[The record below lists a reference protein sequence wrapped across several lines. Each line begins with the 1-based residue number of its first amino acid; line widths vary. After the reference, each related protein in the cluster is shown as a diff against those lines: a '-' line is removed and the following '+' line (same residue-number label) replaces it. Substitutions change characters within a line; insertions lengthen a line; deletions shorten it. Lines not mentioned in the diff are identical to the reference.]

1 MNQKLYRYLFYII
14 LFILTYLFYIF
25 PFEILSQYLL
35 NETTSYEYSIINT
48 VIFFI
53 LIVFYLRSH
62 STFKP
67 LKIFV
72 YEGLGIG
79 FISFLIISISLLIN
93 SFSSISQKSIGVMS
107 LIIIMAISIY
117 GMLNA
122 RRILLKKITIK
133 SSKINKNYNIIFI
146 SDVHL
151 GTNTSKHLSKILS
164 KIKTLEYDFLL
175 IGGDLIDSSSF
186 KLNDLNLFNKIKK
199 DIYFVNGNHEYYLK
213 GFKNKIEQLKKFKI
227 KVLKNSSMQINE
239 INLIGIDDLQSI
251 HSKIKFVEKLNKK
264 NLFNLVLSHKPD
276 IWDNIKSKN
285 DLMLSGHTHNGQI
298 FPFNFLVK
306 LKFKF
311 IYGVYEYKK
320 SKLYVSSGVGCWGPK
335 LRIGSS
341 NEIINIQLTKI
352 T

>member
-62 STFKP
+62 NTFKP

-122 RRILLKKITIK
+122 RRVLLKKITIK

-311 IYGVYEYKK
+311 IYGIYEYKK
-320 SKLYVSSGVGCWGPK
+320 SKLYVSSGAGCWGPK

-352 T
+352 S

>member
-62 STFKP
+62 NTFKP

-122 RRILLKKITIK
+122 RRVLLKKITIK

-151 GTNTSKHLSKILS
+151 GTNTSKHLSKILN

-311 IYGVYEYKK
+311 IYGIYEYKK
-320 SKLYVSSGVGCWGPK
+320 SKLYVSSGAGCWGPK

-352 T
+352 S

>member
-1 MNQKLYRYLFYII
+1 

-62 STFKP
+62 NTFKP

-122 RRILLKKITIK
+122 RRVLLKKITIK

-151 GTNTSKHLSKILS
+151 GTNTSRHLSKILN

-311 IYGVYEYKK
+311 IYGIYEYKK
-320 SKLYVSSGVGCWGPK
+320 SKLYVSSGAGCWGPK

-352 T
+352 S

>member
-62 STFKP
+62 NTFKP

-122 RRILLKKITIK
+122 RRVLLKKITIK

-251 HSKIKFVEKLNKK
+251 DSKIKFVEKLNKK

-311 IYGVYEYKK
+311 IYGIYEYKK
-320 SKLYVSSGVGCWGPK
+320 SKLYVSSGAGCWGPK

-352 T
+352 S

>member
-62 STFKP
+62 NTFKP

-122 RRILLKKITIK
+122 RRVLLKKITIK

-151 GTNTSKHLSKILS
+151 GTNTSKHLSKILN

-311 IYGVYEYKK
+311 IYGIYEYKK

-352 T
+352 S

>member
-62 STFKP
+62 NTFKP

-151 GTNTSKHLSKILS
+151 GTNTSKHLSKILN

-311 IYGVYEYKK
+311 IYGIYEYKK
-320 SKLYVSSGVGCWGPK
+320 SKLYVSSGAGCWGPK

-352 T
+352 S

>member
-1 MNQKLYRYLFYII
+1 MNQKLYRFLFYII

-67 LKIFV
+67 LKMFV
-72 YEGLGIG
+72 CEGLGIG

-122 RRILLKKITIK
+122 RRVLLKKITIK

-151 GTNTSKHLSKILS
+151 GTNKSKHLSKILN

-311 IYGVYEYKK
+311 IYGIYEYKK
-320 SKLYVSSGVGCWGPK
+320 SKLYVSSGAGCWGPK

-352 T
+352 S

>member
-53 LIVFYLRSH
+53 LIIFYLRSH

-151 GTNTSKHLSKILS
+151 GTNTSKHLSKILN

-311 IYGVYEYKK
+311 IYGFYEYKK
-320 SKLYVSSGVGCWGPK
+320 SKLYVSSGAGCWGPK

-352 T
+352 S

>member
-1 MNQKLYRYLFYII
+1 MYQRLYKYSFYLI

-25 PFEILSQYLL
+25 PFETLGKYLT
-35 NETTSYEYSIINT
+35 NEITSYKYSITNT

-53 LIVFYLRSH
+53 FILYYLKSH

-79 FISFLIISISLLIN
+79 FISFLVVSVSILFSSL
-93 SFSSISQKSIGVMS
+93 SSISERSIGITS
-107 LIIIMAISIY
+107 LIIIIIISIY

-122 RRILLKKITIK
+122 RKITLKNITLY
-133 SSKINKNYNIIFI
+133 SSKITNNYNIIFI
-146 SDVHL
+146 SDIHL

-164 KIKTLEYDFLL
+164 KLETLDYDFLL

-186 KLNDLNLFNKIKK
+186 KMNHLNLFNRIQKP
-199 DIYFVNGNHEYYLK
+199 IYFVNGNHEYYLK
-213 GFKNKIEQLKKFKI
+213 DFKNKIEQLKKFEI
-227 KVLKNSSMQINE
+227 KVLKNSSIQINQV
-239 INLIGIDDLQSI
+239 NLIGIDDLQSKN
-251 HSKIKFVEKLNKK
+251 SKIKFVEKLNKK

-276 IWDNIKSKN
+276 IWENIRHKS

-311 IYGVYEYKK
+311 IYGIYEYKK
-320 SKLYVSSGVGCWGPK
+320 SKLYVSSGAGCWGPK

-341 NEIINIQLTKI
+341 NEIVNIKLTKI
-352 T
+352 S

>member
-1 MNQKLYRYLFYII
+1 MYQRLYRYLFYII
-14 LFILTYLFYIF
+14 LFVLTYLFYIF
-25 PFEILSQYLL
+25 PFETLSKYLS
-35 NETTSYEYSIINT
+35 NEITSYEYSIINT
-48 VIFFI
+48 IIFFI
-53 LIVFYLRSH
+53 LIVYYLRSH

-79 FISFLIISISLLIN
+79 FISFLIILISLLFN
-93 SFSSISQKSIGVMS
+93 SFNSISEKYIGVMS
-107 LIIIMAISIY
+107 LLIIVIISIY
-117 GMLNA
+117 GMFNA
-122 RRILLKKITIK
+122 RKVLLKNINIE
-133 SSKINKNYNIIFI
+133 SSKINKSYNIIFI

-164 KIKTLEYDFLL
+164 KIETLKYDFLL

-186 KLNDLNLFNKIKK
+186 KLNNLNLFNNIKK

-213 GFKNKIEQLKKFKI
+213 DFKNKIEQLKKFNI

-239 INLIGIDDLQSI
+239 INIIGIDDLQSKY
-251 HSKIKFVEKLNKK
+251 SKIKFVEKLNKK

-276 IWDNIKSKN
+276 IWDNIKCKS

-306 LKFKF
+306 LKFKY
-311 IYGVYEYKK
+311 IYGIYEYKK
-320 SKLYVSSGVGCWGPK
+320 SKLYVSSGAGCWGPK

-341 NEIINIQLTKI
+341 NEIVNIQLTKI
-352 T
+352 S

>member
-1 MNQKLYRYLFYII
+1 MYQRLYKYSFYII
-14 LFILTYLFYIF
+14 LFVLTYLFYIF
-25 PFEILSQYLL
+25 PFETLGKYLT
-35 NETTSYEYSIINT
+35 NEITSYEYSIINT

-53 LIVFYLRSH
+53 LILYYLRSQ

-67 LKIFV
+67 LRIFV

-79 FISFLIISISLLIN
+79 FISFLVVSISIVLS
-93 SFSSISQKSIGVMS
+93 SFSSISERS
-107 LIIIMAISIY
+107 LGITSSIIIIIISIY

-122 RRILLKKITIK
+122 RKISLKNITLH
-133 SSKINKNYNIIFI
+133 SSKIKKNYNIIFI
-146 SDVHL
+146 SDIHL
-151 GTNTSKHLSKILS
+151 GTNTSKHLSKLLS
-164 KIKTLEYDFLL
+164 KIESLDYDFLL

-186 KLNDLNLFNKIKK
+186 KMNDLNLFNRTKK
-199 DIYFVNGNHEYYLK
+199 PIYFVNGNHEYYLK
-213 GFKNKIEQLKKFKI
+213 DFKNKIEELKKFKI
-227 KVLKNSSMQINE
+227 KVLKNSSKQIDQIN
-239 INLIGIDDLQSI
+239 IIGIDDLQTKY
-251 HSKIKFVEKLNKK
+251 SKIKYVEKLYKN

-276 IWDNIKSKN
+276 VWDNIKNKS

-320 SKLYVSSGVGCWGPK
+320 SKLYVSSGAGCWGPK

-341 NEIINIQLTKI
+341 NEIVNILLTKI
-352 T
+352 S

>member
-14 LFILTYLFYIF
+14 LFVLTYLFYIF

-35 NETTSYEYSIINT
+35 NETTSYEYSIVNT

-122 RRILLKKITIK
+122 RRVLLKKITIK

-151 GTNTSKHLSKILS
+151 GTNTSKHLSKILN

-311 IYGVYEYKK
+311 IYGIYEYKK
-320 SKLYVSSGVGCWGPK
+320 SKLYVSSGAGCWGPK

-341 NEIINIQLTKI
+341 NEIVNIQLTKI
-352 T
+352 S

>member
-1 MNQKLYRYLFYII
+1 MF
-14 LFILTYLFYIF
+14 
-25 PFEILSQYLL
+25 
-35 NETTSYEYSIINT
+35 
-48 VIFFI
+48 
-53 LIVFYLRSH
+53 
-62 STFKP
+62 
-67 LKIFV
+67 
-72 YEGLGIG
+72 
-79 FISFLIISISLLIN
+79 
-93 SFSSISQKSIGVMS
+93 
-107 LIIIMAISIY
+107 
-117 GMLNA
+117 NA
-122 RRILLKKITIK
+122 RKVFLKKINLET
-133 SSKINKNYNIIFI
+133 SKINKNYNIIFI

-311 IYGVYEYKK
+311 IYGIYEYKK
-320 SKLYVSSGVGCWGPK
+320 SKLYVSSGAGCWGPK

-352 T
+352 S

>member
-93 SFSSISQKSIGVMS
+93 SFSSISEKSIGVIS

-122 RRILLKKITIK
+122 RRVLLKKITIK

-151 GTNTSKHLSKILS
+151 GTNTSKHLAKILS

-213 GFKNKIEQLKKFKI
+213 GFKNKIEQIKKFKI

-311 IYGVYEYKK
+311 IYGFYEYKK
-320 SKLYVSSGVGCWGPK
+320 SKLYVSSGAGCWGPK

>member
-93 SFSSISQKSIGVMS
+93 SFSSISEKSIGVMS

-151 GTNTSKHLSKILS
+151 GTNTSKHLSKILN

-239 INLIGIDDLQSI
+239 INLIGIDDLQSL

-311 IYGVYEYKK
+311 IYGIYEYKK

>member
-53 LIVFYLRSH
+53 LIIFYLRSH

-122 RRILLKKITIK
+122 RRVLLKKITIK

-151 GTNTSKHLSKILS
+151 GTNTSRHLSKILN

-311 IYGVYEYKK
+311 IYGIYEYKK
-320 SKLYVSSGVGCWGPK
+320 SKLYVSSGAGCWGPK

-352 T
+352 S

>member
-1 MNQKLYRYLFYII
+1 MYQRLYRFSFYII
-14 LFILTYLFYIF
+14 LFVLTYLFYIF
-25 PFEILSQYLL
+25 PFETLGKHLT
-35 NETTSYEYSIINT
+35 NEITSYEYSIINT

-53 LIVFYLRSH
+53 FIVYYLRSH

-79 FISFLIISISLLIN
+79 FISFLVVSISLSISSLISINERSLGIISLLI
-93 SFSSISQKSIGVMS
+93 
-107 LIIIMAISIY
+107 IIIISIY

-122 RRILLKKITIK
+122 RKISLKIITLH
-133 SSKINKNYNIIFI
+133 SSKITKNYNIIFI
-146 SDVHL
+146 SDIHL

-164 KIKTLEYDFLL
+164 KIETLDYDFLL

-186 KLNDLNLFNKIKK
+186 KMNDLNLFNRIKK
-199 DIYFVNGNHEYYLK
+199 PIYFVNGNHEYYLK
-213 GFKNKIEQLKKFKI
+213 DFKDKIKELKKFKI
-227 KVLKNSSMQINE
+227 KVLKNSSKQIDQIN
-239 INLIGIDDLQSI
+239 IIGIDDLQTKY
-251 HSKIKFVEKLNKK
+251 SKIKHVEKLYKN

-276 IWDNIKSKN
+276 FWNNIKNKS

-298 FPFNFLVK
+298 FPFNFFVK

-311 IYGVYEYKK
+311 IYGIYEYKN
-320 SKLYVSSGVGCWGPK
+320 SKLYVSSGAGCWGPK

-341 NEIINIQLTKI
+341 NEIVNIRLTKI
-352 T
+352 H

>member
-1 MNQKLYRYLFYII
+1 
-14 LFILTYLFYIF
+14 LTYLFYIF

-53 LIVFYLRSH
+53 LIIFYLRSH

-93 SFSSISQKSIGVMS
+93 LFSSISEKTIGVMS

-122 RRILLKKITIK
+122 RRVLLKKITIK

-311 IYGVYEYKK
+311 IYGIYEYKK
-320 SKLYVSSGVGCWGPK
+320 SKLYVSSGAGCWGPK

-352 T
+352 S

>member
-62 STFKP
+62 NTFKP

-122 RRILLKKITIK
+122 RRVLLKKITIK

-311 IYGVYEYKK
+311 IYGIYEYKK

-352 T
+352 S

>member
-62 STFKP
+62 NTFKP

-93 SFSSISQKSIGVMS
+93 SFSSISEKSIGVMS

-122 RRILLKKITIK
+122 RRVLLKKITIK

-151 GTNTSKHLSKILS
+151 GTNTSKHLSKILN

-199 DIYFVNGNHEYYLK
+199 DIYFVNGNHEYYLN

-311 IYGVYEYKK
+311 IYGIYEYKK
-320 SKLYVSSGVGCWGPK
+320 SKLYVSSGAGCWGPK

-352 T
+352 S

>member
-62 STFKP
+62 NTFKP

-122 RRILLKKITIK
+122 RRVLLKKITIK

-151 GTNTSKHLSKILS
+151 GTNTSRHLSKILN

-251 HSKIKFVEKLNKK
+251 DSKIKFVEKLNKK

-311 IYGVYEYKK
+311 IYGIYEYKK
-320 SKLYVSSGVGCWGPK
+320 SKLYVSSGAGCWGPK

-352 T
+352 S

>member
-1 MNQKLYRYLFYII
+1 
-14 LFILTYLFYIF
+14 
-25 PFEILSQYLL
+25 
-35 NETTSYEYSIINT
+35 
-48 VIFFI
+48 
-53 LIVFYLRSH
+53 
-62 STFKP
+62 
-67 LKIFV
+67 
-72 YEGLGIG
+72 
-79 FISFLIISISLLIN
+79 
-93 SFSSISQKSIGVMS
+93 MS

-151 GTNTSKHLSKILS
+151 GTNTSKHLSKILN

-175 IGGDLIDSSSF
+175 IGGDLIDASSF

-227 KVLKNSSMQINE
+227 KVLKNSSIQINE

-311 IYGVYEYKK
+311 IYGIYEYKK

-352 T
+352 S

>member
-62 STFKP
+62 NTFKP

-122 RRILLKKITIK
+122 RRVLLKKITIK

-151 GTNTSKHLSKILS
+151 GTNTSKHLSKILN

-239 INLIGIDDLQSI
+239 INLIGIDDLQSK

-264 NLFNLVLSHKPD
+264 NVFNLVLSHKPD

-311 IYGVYEYKK
+311 IYGIYEYKK

>member
-122 RRILLKKITIK
+122 RRVLLKKITIK

-164 KIKTLEYDFLL
+164 KIETLKYDFLL

-311 IYGVYEYKK
+311 IYGIYEYKK
-320 SKLYVSSGVGCWGPK
+320 SKLYVSSGAGCWGPK

-352 T
+352 S

>member
-93 SFSSISQKSIGVMS
+93 LFSSISEKSIGVMS

-122 RRILLKKITIK
+122 RRVLLKKITIK

-164 KIKTLEYDFLL
+164 KIETLEYDFLL

-227 KVLKNSSMQINE
+227 KVLKNSSIQINE
-239 INLIGIDDLQSI
+239 INLIGIDDLQSKY
-251 HSKIKFVEKLNKK
+251 SKIKFVGKLNKK
-264 NLFNLVLSHKPD
+264 NLFNLVLSHQPD

-311 IYGVYEYKK
+311 IYGIYEYKK
-320 SKLYVSSGVGCWGPK
+320 SKLYVSSGAGCWGPK

>member
-62 STFKP
+62 NTFKP

-93 SFSSISQKSIGVMS
+93 LFSSISEKSIGVMS

-122 RRILLKKITIK
+122 RRVLLKKITIK

-164 KIKTLEYDFLL
+164 KIETLKYDFLL

-311 IYGVYEYKK
+311 IYGIYEYKK
-320 SKLYVSSGVGCWGPK
+320 SKLYVSSGAGCWGPK

-352 T
+352 S